1 MLCGIA
7 IAILAPPSN
16 AAACGVAGLTFHRT
30 VGEKTGTLSWRT
42 PEGSR
47 PVSYEVLWDGRKLGE
62 TAGSSF
68 AVPVRPGHRH
78 VFAVQGIDGSGQP
91 EPCVARLTK
100 DVRFHPPFRPPGLAV
115 TGGGTRVRLV
125 WSRAPR
131 GDGRLAGYRITRDGK
146 PFRRVRGTSFPM
158 RVPAGRAHG
167 FAVAAADSRGNV
179 GPKSNPVRVVRGHRA
194 PGAPPKVRTKRLG
207 EAGVLISW
215 SAGKRRTGRIA
226 GYRIYRNGDL
236 LGQVHARRRR
246 DRNLM
251 PATTYR
257 YSVATVD
264 TLGYISAPM
273 ARASIKTLRPDA
285 TRGGAHAFL
294 LASDGRSFLDLQR
307 HYTQI
312 GTLYPTYFD
321 CDSRDGSVKGDDN
334 PAITSWAQLRRI
346 RVLPRFNCQ
355 EPELLHRVLT
365 DPVTRDSTIAALVEL
380 VRRNGYDGINLDFEN
395 GAATDRDALSAYV
408 ERLGDELHA
417 LGKRL
422 AVDVSAK
429 FEHTTT
435 GRSGLYDYEALAH
448 TADTVFVMNW
458 GWHWTTSEP
467 GAPDDLE
474 FCRRVADYVATMPN
488 RSRFV
493 LGTQLYGMDWAG
505 GGGPTSPAVALEH
518 ADIQALMSRYGT
530 IPALDPLAD
539 AWVFAYTDG
548 AGTYHEVWYPDAAT
562 IGRRVRLARDRG
574 LGIGFWR
581 LGREDPEVWTD
592 PLIAAGTSWP

>member
-207 EAGVLISW
+207 EAGVRLVVV
-215 SAGKRRTGRIA
+215 GRQRRSGRIG
-226 GYRIYRNGDL
+226 GYRIFRDGAPVTGEGL
-236 LGQVHARRRR
+236 RGS
-246 DRNLM
+246 DRNLA
-251 PATTYR
+251 PATRYR
-257 YSVATVD
+257 YTVAAVD
-264 TLGYISAPM
+264 TRGYR
-273 ARASIKTLRPDA
+273 ARRPRSSRCA
-285 TRGGAHAFL
+285 GRGRPRRWRACLPA
-294 LASDGRSFLDLQR
+294 RLD
-307 HYTQI
+307 
-312 GTLYPTYFD
+312 
-321 CDSRDGSVKGDDN
+321 
-334 PAITSWAQLRRI
+334 RRE
-346 RVLPRFNCQ
+346 LP
-355 EPELLHRVLT
+355 
-365 DPVTRDSTIAALVEL
+365 
-380 VRRNGYDGINLDFEN
+380 
-395 GAATDRDALSAYV
+395 
-408 ERLGDELHA
+408 
-417 LGKRL
+417 
-422 AVDVSAK
+422 
-429 FEHTTT
+429 
-435 GRSGLYDYEALAH
+435 
-448 TADTVFVMNW
+448 
-458 GWHWTTSEP
+458 
-467 GAPDDLE
+467 
-474 FCRRVADYVATMPN
+474 
-488 RSRFV
+488 
-493 LGTQLYGMDWAG
+493 
-505 GGGPTSPAVALEH
+505 
-518 ADIQALMSRYGT
+518 
-530 IPALDPLAD
+530 
-539 AWVFAYTDG
+539 
-548 AGTYHEVWYPDAAT
+548 
-562 IGRRVRLARDRG
+562 
-574 LGIGFWR
+574 
-581 LGREDPEVWTD
+581 
-592 PLIAAGTSWP
+592 